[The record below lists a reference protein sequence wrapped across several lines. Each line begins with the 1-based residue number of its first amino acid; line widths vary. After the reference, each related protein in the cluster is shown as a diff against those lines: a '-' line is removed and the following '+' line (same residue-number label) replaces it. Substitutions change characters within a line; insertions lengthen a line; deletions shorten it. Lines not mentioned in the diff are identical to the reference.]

1 MAYLSVIIKP
11 EANSKI
17 EVAPGGIF
25 LAQSQEFF
33 NKSSKVK
40 NEMKT
45 FLNLLRCSL
54 NYLEGR
60 LPIFSKSTLKNVDF
74 DLITNSQLFKVES

>member
-60 LPIFSKSTLKNVDF
+60 LPISTSFCLK
-74 DLITNSQLFKVES
+74 LVEKRKF